1 MADDKTI
8 VGARDRG
15 RVPGSE
21 EYEVRR
27 FAERH
32 GISTDEVRDLI
43 ARVGSSSCDALER
56 EAGKPGRH

>member
-43 ARVGSSSCDALER
+43 ARVGSSRDALER
-56 EAGKPGRH
+56 EAGNPGRH